1 MHESVTAEDARLARE
16 PHPSLRVLHLV
27 SVGPGT
33 AAVERE
39 VRAMREG
46 LEERGHDVRVMV
58 TDVRADGHHPLGD
71 LTIPRAGGGPA
82 PLRAARRLWHHQAFM
97 DVGGLLRTFRPEV
110 VHLHTLDGLG
120 AAALAAVRGVPT
132 VLSVHDPGQVTALRG
147 PALRRGLRRVERV
160 LVPSRFV
167 AGALGRPFAPER
179 VHVLVPG
186 VDLPSRVP
194 PPDDRTVLFVGD
206 LDAASGV
213 EVLMHAALPLLDD
226 GRVENLVVVGDGP
239 ERERLERMAAISGQS
254 RRITLLGRRSRSEML
269 REMARAAVLAVP
281 STVPAAVPPGALEAL
296 GVGRPIV
303 ATRLG
308 VLPELVED
316 RRSGRL
322 VEAGDAAGLADAL
335 TWVLED
341 DGRRES
347 LSLRAAAAAARFGIA
362 RSAADLEGHYAAVT
376 GP

>member
-1 MHESVTAEDARLARE
+1 MHESVTAEGARIARE

-27 SVGPGT
+27 GVGPGT

-58 TDVRADGHHPLGD
+58 TDVAADGHHPLGD
-71 LTIPRAGGGPA
+71 LTIPRAGGPP

-132 VLSVHDPGQVTALRG
+132 VLSVHDPGQAAALRG
-147 PALRRGLRRVERV
+147 PALRRGLRRVRRV

-167 AGALGRPFAPER
+167 AGALGRPFAADR

-186 VDLPSRVP
+186 VELPARVP
-194 PPDDRTVLFVGD
+194 PPDDRMVLFVGD

-226 GRVENLVVVGDGP
+226 GRVESLVVMGDGP
-239 ERERLERMAAISGQS
+239 ERARLERMAAISGQS
-254 RRITLLGRRSRSEML
+254 RRITLLGRRSRTEML

-281 STVPAAVPPGALEAL
+281 STVPVAAPPGALEAL

-322 VEAGDAAGLADAL
+322 VEPGDAAGLADAL
-335 TWVLED
+335 IWVLGD
-341 DGRRES
+341 DARRES
-347 LSLRAAAAAARFGIA
+347 LSLRAAAGAARFGIA